1 MKLSDP
7 TNEKKPSVA
16 KLQHTRDENRGMLAH
31 VLVPAG
37 SSVIIVLKTVYNL
50 NILKYLTN
58 QSIMEYVLSIVCC
71 CSLKKHNDF
80 CKKMTKCK
88 NSRWINAKILR

>member
-1 MKLSDP
+1 M
-7 TNEKKPSVA
+7 A

-58 QSIMEYVLSIVCC
+58 QSIMEYVLSIV
-71 CSLKKHNDF
+71 L
-80 CKKMTKCK
+80 
-88 NSRWINAKILR
+88 L

>member
-1 MKLSDP
+1 MKKK
-7 TNEKKPSVA
+7 TNKSVA

-58 QSIMEYVLSIVCC
+58 QSIMEYVLSIV
-71 CSLKKHNDF
+71 L
-80 CKKMTKCK
+80 
-88 NSRWINAKILR
+88 L